1 MFIIVLILK
10 YFSYFIANVL
20 QHFNLCKLRAK
31 RDCWDNVTNC
41 PTQKSQR
48 HFAAGYAM
56 FGILSPQE
64 DLPSVDDVNAWGQ
77 VVTTFVD
84 GLA

>member
-1 MFIIVLILK
+1 MIIDIIIKMFDILVIIVLILK

-41 PTQKSQR
+41 PTKKASDILPL
-48 HFAAGYAM
+48 AM
-56 FGILSPQE
+56 LCLE
-64 DLPSVDDVNAWGQ
+64 HYCLKR
-77 VVTTFVD
+77 TFRP
-84 GLA
+84 LMM